1 MPKKSGPFQLN
12 EVKSRLRR
20 EQVARETAA
29 ALRYRQLEERE
40 QARQL
45 EERQHTRQLEE
56 RQHARQVRQTRVET
70 SPSNYV
76 LLVAGP
82 CCVVSCL
89 GSVCACFV
97 WNSLVPVQGIE

>member
-45 EERQHTRQLEE
+45 EEREHFRLLEE
-56 RQHARQVRQTRVET
+56 REHARQVRQTRVET

-76 LLVAGP
+76 LLALVVL
-82 CCVVSCL
+82 CLVLVLCVLVLCGTVL
-89 GSVCACFV
+89 
-97 WNSLVPVQGIE
+97 SLSKE